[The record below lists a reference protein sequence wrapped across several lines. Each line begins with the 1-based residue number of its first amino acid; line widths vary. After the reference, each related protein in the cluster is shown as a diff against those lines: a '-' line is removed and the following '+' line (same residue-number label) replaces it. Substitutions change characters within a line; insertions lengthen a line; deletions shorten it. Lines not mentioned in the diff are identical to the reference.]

1 MATLSVTLHMTK
13 ELISHILVNHNPT
26 LGLYSEEQ
34 KKPYLILRVNDTKQ
48 GIISS
53 KGSMKPQG
61 AIIDTDTLDA
71 ILMTQGKVRLHLIKG
86 LRKELKANAK
96 EV

>member
-1 MATLSVTLHMTK
+1 MATLSLTLPMTQEVIDHFNTVYPNEINMYHEEYNK
-13 ELISHILVNHNPT
+13 PFLII
-26 LGLYSEEQ
+26 
-34 KKPYLILRVNDTKQ
+34 RVNDTKQ

-61 AIIDTDTLDA
+61 QVIDTGILNA

>member
-1 MATLSVTLHMTK
+1 MATLSLTLPMAQEVIDHFNTVYPNEINMYHEEYNK
-13 ELISHILVNHNPT
+13 PFLII
-26 LGLYSEEQ
+26 
-34 KKPYLILRVNDTKQ
+34 RVNDTKQ

-61 AIIDTDTLDA
+61 QVIDTGILDA

-86 LRKELKANAK
+86 LRAELKANAK